1 MRRVWVQMLSRLF
14 NNQRVSTPGLAN
26 LASDVEVMKIIM
38 GPSHRAGRGQ
48 ALVEFA
54 LVLSIAVI
62 VLFVSIQLALIGQ
75 LYLALGQMNYR
86 GVRYAAISTDCTDA
100 TSPCGLNKQSIT
112 QYMLSVA
119 SPTIVSITNSN
130 SKALTVG
137 YANVSNLGKARVQ
150 GNTVQITCKLDI
162 SSDIFLPNI
171 GLPFPKSL
179 SHSEEAFTE

>member
-1 MRRVWVQMLSRLF
+1 
-14 NNQRVSTPGLAN
+14 
-26 LASDVEVMKIIM
+26 MKIII
-38 GPSHRAGRGQ
+38 GSTHRPGRGQ

-86 GVRYAAISTDCTDA
+86 GVRYAAISPDCINA
-100 TSPCGLNKQSIT
+100 TSSCGLSNQSVQ

-119 SPTIVSITNSN
+119 SPTIVSITNAN
-130 SKALTVG
+130 ANALKVN
-137 YANVSNLGKARVQ
+137 YNNVTNPGVKRVA
-150 GNTVQITCKLDI
+150 GNTVQISCTLDI

-179 SHSEEAFTE
+179 SHTEEAFTE